1 MYKYI
6 YTYIYVKRKYYQSQ
20 QYQSK
25 ILNTVDMIIYVRK
38 IQWTF
43 EYFEI

>member
-6 YTYIYVKRKYYQSQ
+6 YTYTYVKRKCYQNQ

-25 ILNTVDMIIYVRK
+25 ILDTVEMIIYVRK

-43 EYFEI
+43 EQFEI